1 MVPFVAKI
9 LEACSESKVGCLV
22 FVWLFDSP
30 FSTNMAN
37 LPIYDTFNNPVQCV
51 MVKFL

>member
-22 FVWLFDSP
+22 FVSLFDSP
-30 FSTNMAN
+30 FSTNMAIFHFITRLIIQYN
-37 LPIYDTFNNPVQCV
+37 VLW
-51 MVKFL
+51 